1 MQEKIL
7 ANAYH
12 TTTVCVNGYEGSI
25 PRGRL
30 YHLSQSGAI
39 PFQGVIPFLT
49 RMEELLNR
57 MNFPQPFTAE
67 RAFRKVEPE
76 QAMPQ
81 QGEREPWGEIA
92 TFSLKVI
99 FRQNSSWQGTITW
112 LEQGREESFRSVL
125 ELCMLL
131 NSALAGS
138 GSARSENPA

>member
-1 MQEKIL
+1 MPEKIL
-7 ANAYH
+7 ADAYH
-12 TTTVCVNGYEGSI
+12 TTTVCVDGYEGAI

-39 PFQGVIPFLT
+39 PFHGIIPFLT
-49 RMEELLNR
+49 QMEGILNR
-57 MNFPQPFTAE
+57 MNFPQSLTAE
-67 RAFRKVEPE
+67 RAFRKREPE

-81 QGEREPWGEIA
+81 QEDREPWGEIA

-99 FRQNSSWQGTITW
+99 FRQNSSWQGTLTW

-131 NSALAGS
+131 NSALGGS
-138 GSARSENPA
+138 DPAQNGTPA